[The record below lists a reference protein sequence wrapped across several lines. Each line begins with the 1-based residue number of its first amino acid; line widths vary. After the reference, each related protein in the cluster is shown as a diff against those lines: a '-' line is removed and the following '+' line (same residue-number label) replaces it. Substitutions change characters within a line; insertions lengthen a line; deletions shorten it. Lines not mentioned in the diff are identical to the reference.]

1 MMYMYPLIGEAM
13 AFVSITRL
21 RVRSWRFLPMFALYA
36 ILSAREAVKA
46 KGNFATRLL
55 RDKRN
60 TFWTSTLWTTDTA
73 MKKFMLSGNH
83 RKAMRRLAHWCDE
96 AAVVHW
102 TEESSELPTW
112 EDAHARLQL
121 EGRASKVNQPSA
133 SHKAHR
139 FPAPKVRP
147 LSNVRFK

>member
-1 MMYMYPLIGEAM
+1 M

-36 ILSAREAVKA
+36 LRSARQAVKA
-46 KGNFATRLL
+46 EGNLATRLL

-73 MKKFMLSGNH
+73 MRTFMLSGIH
-83 RKAMRRLAHWCDE
+83 RKAMHRLPHWCDE

-102 TEESSELPTW
+102 TDDSSELPTW
-112 EDAHARLQL
+112 DDAHARLQR
-121 EGRASKVNQPSA
+121 EGRCSKVNQPSH
-133 SHKAHR
+133 SHTAHR
-139 FPAPKVRP
+139 FPAPEVRARSD
-147 LSNVRFK
+147 LRFK